1 MVAVL
6 TILAFGAMGLMIAAV
21 SHVGIARERRAILA
35 AQAQMSEQVVQTEP
49 VPKPAPSTVGKV
61 MSRQITL
68 DGQRVLALRQ
78 KPKRIRVK

>member
-35 AQAQMSEQVVQTEP
+35 AQA
-49 VPKPAPSTVGKV
+49 A
-61 MSRQITL
+61 
-68 DGQRVLALRQ
+68 VLAGVLVFIWTR
-78 KPKRIRVK
+78 PSR